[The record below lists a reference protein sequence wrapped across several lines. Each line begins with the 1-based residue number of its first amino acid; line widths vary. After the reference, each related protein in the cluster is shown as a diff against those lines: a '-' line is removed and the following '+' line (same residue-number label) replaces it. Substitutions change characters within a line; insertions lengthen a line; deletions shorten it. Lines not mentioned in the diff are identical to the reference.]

1 MGIECLLTNSSLTS
15 VRVEPGSMSAFFK
28 RYGPK
33 YPPIAP
39 VLVAICARVC
49 WRPKASRRASMA
61 CPYTSRLLLP
71 ASIPIGFVQLSHTYF
86 CHCAS
91 RTGFHLAYLGCAA
104 LSTVGRTGGGRLCQS
119 GSFFP
124 PSLGFPC
131 FRSFLPFS
139 LSSCH
144 ESLHLNFIVILFI
157 APFRKLL
164 HIAFIR

>member
-15 VRVEPGSMSAFFK
+15 VHVEPGSMSAFFK

-39 VLVAICARVC
+39 VSVAICARVC

-71 ASIPIGFVQLSHTYF
+71 ASIPIGIVQLSRTYF

-91 RTGFHLAYLGCAA
+91 RTGFRLACLGCAA
-104 LSTVGRTGGGRLCQS
+104 LSTVGHTGAEGCAGAA
-119 GSFFP
+119 
-124 PSLGFPC
+124 PSSLLLRASRASALSC
-131 FRSFLPFS
+131 RSPRPLAMKACTS
-139 LSSCH
+139 TS
-144 ESLHLNFIVILFI
+144 
-157 APFRKLL
+157 
-164 HIAFIR
+164 